1 MLDAGVLALRVLPD
15 KNGVDVVI
23 RCLEALD
30 RKTRTNVGEEVEG
43 SAKRQVQGNVSL
55 ADFMR
60 RLT

>member
-55 ADFMR
+55 AD
-60 RLT
+60 